1 MSLIIV
7 DEKIKQEIMQKEKEK
22 HFLDTI
28 ENNKHSILR
37 ICNVYASK
45 YSEPNDLF
53 QDVVYNIWK
62 SYTSFENTSNINT
75 WVYRITLNVCMRAK
89 LKISKKTDNHFAVD
103 SIQFNQIP
111 SEESNNSNNE
121 RHDALRHCISNLKAT
136 DKSIV
141 LLYLEDIAY
150 TQIAEITGLTENH
163 IAVKMKRIKKK
174 LLECLT
180 PNT

>member
-1 MSLIIV
+1 
-7 DEKIKQEIMQKEKEK
+7 MQKEKER

-28 ENNKHSILR
+28 EKNKHSILR
-37 ICNVYASK
+37 ICNVYATK
-45 YSEPNDLF
+45 YIEPNDLF

-89 LKISKKTDNHFAVD
+89 LKVSKKTDNHFTVD

-111 SEESNNSNNE
+111 SEESNDSNHE
-121 RHDALRHCISNLKAT
+121 RYESLRHCISNLKAT

-180 PNT
+180 VNT